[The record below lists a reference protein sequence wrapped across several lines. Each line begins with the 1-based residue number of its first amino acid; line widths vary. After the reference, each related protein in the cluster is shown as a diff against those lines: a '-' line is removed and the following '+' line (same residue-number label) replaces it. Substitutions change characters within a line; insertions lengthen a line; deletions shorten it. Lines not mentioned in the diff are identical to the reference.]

1 MNLMLF
7 DPNRCLMWFFIMF
20 KFVRWMASWLA
31 AGYVLFS
38 SFSSARKRPNPNV
51 RFRFDIITLL

>member
-1 MNLMLF
+1 M
-7 DPNRCLMWFFIMF
+7 PNVVSTMF

-51 RFRFDIITLL
+51 RFRFDIITLV